1 MPTTHFSI
9 ATRMRYAWTHNFG
22 LRLGVSVSLVLF
34 LVMGAGTAVLVVQQ
48 HHVLRQAA
56 EERARAVA
64 RTFAAV
70 GSAAVL
76 DNLFRLQESLQ
87 LYMQDD
93 SLLDIDIV
101 DNDSLVVA
109 AKQPGRIGT
118 VLDDSGWLEAKKSRR
133 EAILETF
140 LEDGRPTLIIVEPL
154 FDRNEVTA
162 WVRMVVSLSQ
172 IEREQAQTVWQLLA
186 VTLTIMLVGIYA
198 IRHVLQKT
206 STVLQRV
213 VSTLQTAGIPLP
225 SGESSPTP
233 SRSSPDN
240 PQGDFERLLT
250 VATETALALS
260 AQTRALQDLTQSL
273 ESKVAARTTDLEE
286 ARAQAVRSLEEL
298 REKEARLRSL
308 VDNAADGI
316 LVTDTRWIIES
327 VNPAACTLFGY
338 SVAELQGREIQT
350 LLRRTPRGAD
360 LRKTGPEQP
369 LLVACTGDAAIGRR
383 KDGTSFQSE
392 LSVSQ
397 MNIAGASHHT
407 IIVRDV
413 TERQHM
419 EEMKQRS
426 AQRLHR
432 LVEERTQLY
441 HDLHASLL
449 QSLSAVSMGL
459 EASKL
464 LLIQSPDRAP
474 NQLDRTLAQ
483 LHRVIHEARDLI
495 ARLEPRTAPQD
506 SLLQSLQLLIQHTDS
521 WPCPPFL
528 IDVDPIAAGRL
539 SVEQE
544 IHLLAVAREA
554 VNNTVHHARANCGS
568 IRFGL
573 REGTVRLEI
582 RDDGI
587 GFKPAEIGNDRLG
600 LTTMATHV
608 KHLRAHLTIDS
619 SPGEGTTILV
629 SIPQPQE
636 SQLLDRVAHEF

>member
-9 ATRMRYAWTHNFG
+9 ATRMRYAWTHNFV

-101 DNDSLVVA
+101 DNDNLVVA

-118 VLDDSGWLEAKKSRR
+118 VLDDPGWLEARKSRR

-140 LEDGRPTLIIVEPL
+140 LDDGQPTLIIVEPL

-198 IRHVLQKT
+198 IRHVLKKT
-206 STVLQRV
+206 STVLHSV
-213 VSTLQTAGIPLP
+213 VSTLQTTGIPLSPGEYSPVP
-225 SGESSPTP
+225 SLSQG
-233 SRSSPDN
+233 N

-250 VATETALALS
+250 VATETAIALS

-273 ESKVAARTTDLEE
+273 ESKVAARTNDLEE

-308 VDNAADGI
+308 VENAADGI

-327 VNPAACTLFGY
+327 VNPAACTLFGH

-350 LLRRTPRGAD
+350 LLRRTPRGTD
-360 LRKTGPEQP
+360 HQKTGPEQP
-369 LLVACTGDAAIGRR
+369 LLAACTGDSAIGRR

-397 MNIAGASHHT
+397 MNIAGASHYT

-432 LVEERTQLY
+432 LGEERAQLY

-464 LLIQSPDRAP
+464 LLIQAPDRAP

-506 SLLQSLQLLIQHTDS
+506 SLLQSLQLLVRHTDS

-544 IHLLAVAREA
+544 IHLLAVTREA

-573 REGTVRLEI
+573 REGTARLEI

-608 KHLRAHLTIDS
+608 KHLHAHLTIDS

-636 SQLLDRVAHEF
+636 SQLLERVAHEF

>member
-1 MPTTHFSI
+1 MPTTNLSI
-9 ATRMRYAWTHNFG
+9 ATLMRYAWTHNFG

-101 DNDSLVVA
+101 DNDNLVVA

-118 VLDDSGWLEAKKSRR
+118 VLDDPGWLEARKPRR
-133 EAILETF
+133 EIILEAF
-140 LEDGRPTLIIVEPL
+140 LGDGQPILIIVEPL
-154 FDRNEVTA
+154 FDRNELTA

-186 VTLTIMLVGIYA
+186 VTLTIMLVGIFA
-198 IRHVLQKT
+198 IRHILQKT
-206 STVLQRV
+206 SMVLQRV
-213 VSTLQTAGIPLP
+213 VSTLQTASIPLAP
-225 SGESSPTP
+225 GESTLSL
-233 SRSSPDN
+233 SLSQGA
-240 PQGDFERLLT
+240 PQGDFERLHT
-250 VATETALALS
+250 VATETAIALS

-273 ESKVAARTTDLEE
+273 ESKVAERTNDLEE

-327 VNPAACTLFGY
+327 VNPAACTLFGH

-360 LRKTGPEQP
+360 LQKTGPEQP
-369 LLVACTGDAAIGRR
+369 LLAACTGDSAVGRR

-397 MNIAGASHHT
+397 MNIAGASHYT

-432 LVEERTQLY
+432 LGEERTQLY
-441 HDLHASLL
+441 HDLHASLM

-464 LLIQSPDRAP
+464 LLLQAPDRAP

-506 SLLQSLQLLIQHTDS
+506 SLLQSLQLLVEHTDS

-554 VNNTVHHARANCGS
+554 VNNTVHHAKANCGS
-568 IRFGL
+568 IQFGL
-573 REGTVRLEI
+573 REGTARLEI

-608 KHLRAHLTIDS
+608 KHLHAHLTIDS

-636 SQLLDRVAHEF
+636 SQLLERIAHEF

>member
-1 MPTTHFSI
+1 MPTTNLSI
-9 ATRMRYAWTHNFG
+9 AKRMRYAWTHNFG
-22 LRLGVSVSLVLF
+22 LRLGVSVSLILL

-101 DNDSLVVA
+101 DNDNLVVA
-109 AKQPGRIGT
+109 AKLPGRIGT
-118 VLDDSGWLEAKKSRR
+118 VLDDPGWLEARKSRR

-140 LEDGRPTLIIVEPL
+140 LDDGQPTLIIVEPL

-172 IEREQAQTVWQLLA
+172 IEREQVQTVWQLFA
-186 VTLTIMLVGIYA
+186 VTLTIMLVGIYT

-213 VSTLQTAGIPLP
+213 VSTLQTAGIPLSP
-225 SGESSPTP
+225 GESSLALSLSQGAPH
-233 SRSSPDN
+233 
-240 PQGDFERLLT
+240 GDFERLLT
-250 VATETALALS
+250 VATETAIALS

-273 ESKVAARTTDLEE
+273 ESKVIARTNDLDE

-327 VNPAACTLFGY
+327 VNPAACALFGQ
-338 SVAELQGREIQT
+338 SVAELHGREIQT
-350 LLRRTPRGAD
+350 LLRRTSRGAD
-360 LRKTGPEQP
+360 HQNAGSEHP
-369 LLVACTGDAAIGRR
+369 LLAACTGDPAIGRR

-397 MNIAGASHHT
+397 MNIAGASHYT

-419 EEMKQRS
+419 EEMKHRS

-432 LVEERTQLY
+432 LGEERTQLY
-441 HDLHASLL
+441 HDLHASLM

-464 LLIQSPDRAP
+464 LLIQAPDRAP

-483 LHRVIHEARDLI
+483 LHRVIQEARDLI

-506 SLLQSLQLLIQHTDS
+506 SLLQSLQLLVEHTDS

-528 IDVDPIAAGRL
+528 IDVDPITAGKL

-544 IHLLAVAREA
+544 IHLLAVAQEA
-554 VNNTVHHARANCGS
+554 VRNTVHHARANSGS

-573 REGTVRLEI
+573 REGTARLEI

-587 GFKPAEIGNDRLG
+587 GFNPTEIGNDRLG
-600 LTTMATHV
+600 LTTMATHA
-608 KHLRAHLTIDS
+608 KHLDAQLTIDS

-636 SQLLDRVAHEF
+636 SQLLERVAHEF